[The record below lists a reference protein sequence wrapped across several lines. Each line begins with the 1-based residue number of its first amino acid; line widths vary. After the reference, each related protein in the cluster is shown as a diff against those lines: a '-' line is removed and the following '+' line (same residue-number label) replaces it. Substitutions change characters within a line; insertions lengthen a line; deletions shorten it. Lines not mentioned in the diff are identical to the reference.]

1 MLFLPQWYLFFYAL
15 KDSRF
20 PLFPKSFIGNP
31 NASKYCG
38 PLIEPFRN
46 EGLGRSLRALRK
58 MLFLPQLVF
67 SFLFKFLAFV
77 FLGVIRGFTPLLS
90 VAIPSFLL
98 YLICFFSF
106 LRLRKARS
114 PRSALALLAMTGK
127 LTLTLTSPRKGEEK
141 SSGMR
146 TSSSLV

>member
-1 MLFLPQWYLFFYAL
+1 MDPGL
-15 KDSRF
+15 K
-20 PLFPKSFIGNP
+20 IAGVT
-31 NASKYCG
+31 G
-38 PLIEPFRN
+38 QGVIEPFRN
-46 EGLGRSLRALRK
+46 DRR
-58 MLFLPQLVF
+58 
-67 SFLFKFLAFV
+67 
-77 FLGVIRGFTPLLS
+77 GVIASLVVPYG